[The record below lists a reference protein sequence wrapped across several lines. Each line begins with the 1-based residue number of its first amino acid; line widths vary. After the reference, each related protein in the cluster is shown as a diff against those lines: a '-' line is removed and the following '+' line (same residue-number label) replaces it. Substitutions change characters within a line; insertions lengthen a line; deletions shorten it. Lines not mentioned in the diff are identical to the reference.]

1 MNRVKA
7 TEMIFDLIPL
17 LDKKFVKPF
26 EHQFK
31 PVLSPIQANVL
42 SILKEKK
49 ATMTELS
56 SEILILKQQMTPII
70 DKLVSQGFV
79 QRKYDNTDRR
89 IIKINITTSGL
100 STIEI
105 FKEKIFAML
114 AEKIEHLDD
123 QEVQRLINAI
133 SELQKIAGKLP

>member
-17 LDKKFVKPF
+17 LDKKFVRPF
-26 EHQFK
+26 ENQFK
-31 PVLSPIQANVL
+31 PVLSPIQVNVL
-42 SILKEKK
+42 AILKEKK
-49 ATMTELS
+49 AIMTELS
-56 SEILILKQQMTPII
+56 SEMLISKQQMTPII

-79 QRKYDNTDRR
+79 QREYDNTDRR

-100 STIEI
+100 SIIEML
-105 FKEKIFAML
+105 KEKVFAML
-114 AEKIEHLDD
+114 AEKVGHLDD

-133 SELQKIAGKLP
+133 SELQEIAGKLP